1 MDHKYELMA
10 KQIKPEGRRRI
21 IRTADI
27 AKKIAEVTNKDEKV
41 VNAVLIYGW
50 RNICRMMDNGE
61 AVRIIGLGKLIV
73 ELKKQ
78 EQ

>member
-1 MDHKYELMA
+1 MA
-10 KQIKPEGRRRI
+10 KRIKPEGRRRI

-41 VNAVLIYGW
+41 VNAALIYGW

-61 AVRIIGLGKLIV
+61 AVRIIGSGKLIV
-73 ELKKQ
+73 ELKNKNND
-78 EQ
+78 EVE